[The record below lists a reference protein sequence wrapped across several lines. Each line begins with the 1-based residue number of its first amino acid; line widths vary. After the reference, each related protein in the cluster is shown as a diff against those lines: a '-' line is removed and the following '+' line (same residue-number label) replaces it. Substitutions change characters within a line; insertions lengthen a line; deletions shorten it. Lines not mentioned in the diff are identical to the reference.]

1 MKPLKEWGIDLKVWN
16 EFKLNFSSS
25 RIYIKE
31 FLFFDLSLIVA
42 AYFILGNS
50 SVFII
55 LIICLFLLSVVLL
68 NFLGKKR
75 LKELNNIKQVIFNI
89 RKNYLTKVEEI
100 RLPKNLHGVEEEIQ
114 KMFEKVKNDIN
125 YLTRLE
131 KMRTEFLANVSHE
144 LRTPIFA
151 IQGYVE
157 TLLDGA
163 ISDEKVNKYF
173 LEKANQHTINLSN
186 LLNDLIDISMIESGE
201 MRMSFRYF
209 NINEYLNTL
218 HKEFEPMAKNKGLN
232 LIYYPVREN
241 LQLLGDKDKLRQVFI
256 NLITNA
262 IKYTENGKI
271 EILVEEEKKFG
282 RIIIKDTGIGIPEED
297 LTRIFERFYRVDKA
311 RSRAVGG
318 TGLGLAIVKHI
329 VDAHDSKIEVKSE
342 TGKGSEFSFRLKK

>member
-1 MKPLKEWGIDLKVWN
+1 MWN
-16 EFKLNFSSS
+16 EFKLNLSSS
-25 RIYIKE
+25 RVYLKE
-31 FLFFDLSLIVA
+31 FFFFDLSFIIITYFVLGISNLF
-42 AYFILGNS
+42 FILTIF
-50 SVFII
+50 FI
-55 LIICLFLLSVVLL
+55 LLSIVFL
-68 NFLGKKR
+68 NFLGERR
-75 LKELNNIKQVIFNI
+75 LRELNNIKQVVFNI
-89 RKNYLTKVEEI
+89 RKNYLTKAEEI
-100 RLPKNLHGVEEEIQ
+100 KLPKNLHGVEEEIQ
-114 KMFEKVKNDIN
+114 KMFEKVRNDIN

-209 NINEYLNTL
+209 NINEYIHQLQ
-218 HKEFEPMAKNKGLN
+218 KELEPMAKDKGLE
-232 LIYYPVREN
+232 LIYHPVREN
-241 LQLLGDKDKLRQVFI
+241 LQLLGDKDKLRQVFV

-262 IKYTENGKI
+262 IKYTEEGKI

-282 RIIIKDTGIGIPEED
+282 RIIIKDTGIGISEED
-297 LTRIFERFYRVDKA
+297 IARIFERFYRVDKA

-329 VDAHDSKIEVKSE
+329 AEAHDSKIEVKSE
-342 TGKGSEFSFRLKK
+342 LGKGSEFSFILKK

>member
-1 MKPLKEWGIDLKVWN
+1 MWN
-16 EFKLNFSSS
+16 EFKSNLSSS
-25 RIYIKE
+25 RIYLKE
-31 FLFFDLSLIVA
+31 FLIFILAFIAA
-42 AYFILGNS
+42 AYLILGS
-50 SVFII
+50 SNLFVLF
-55 LIICLFLLSVVLL
+55 IICLILLSVLLL
-68 NFLGKKR
+68 NFLGKRR
-75 LKELNNIKQVIFNI
+75 LKELNDIKRVIFNI
-89 RKNYLTKVEEI
+89 RKNYLKKTEEI
-100 RLPKNLHGVEEEIQ
+100 KLTKNLHGVEEEIQ
-114 KMFEKVKNDIN
+114 KMFEKMKNDIN

-209 NINEYLNTL
+209 NIDEYISTL
-218 HKEFEPMAKNKGLN
+218 TKEIEPMAKDKGLE
-232 LIYYPVREN
+232 LVHHPVRAN

-271 EILVEEEKKFG
+271 EIFVEEEKKFG

-297 LTRIFERFYRVDKA
+297 LARIFERFYRVDKA

-329 VDAHDSKIEVKSE
+329 VEAHDSKIEVKSE
-342 TGKGSEFSFRLKK
+342 VGKGSEFSFKLKK